1 MKKIFNLRPILLCA
15 ISLIVGIVVVTNYV
29 LSKTVFNLVLLI
41 LFVTALV
48 VLLSVCIF
56 INFKNK
62 SAKHFVLCA
71 LILVFSVVGMIGGL
85 VSINPTNNLTSAD
98 VEMCG
103 VVDSVKNYDNRTVV
117 NVKNLSFNG
126 EKTSGNLELV
136 LFNYDGSVNEKI
148 LSGCKISANINLV
161 VVENNFDNIN
171 YLINNINFKSTA
183 NSNEVT
189 VIETNLMFKDV
200 VKKCIKNNL
209 DKFLNR
215 TNASVAYSVLF
226 GEKENMSA
234 STYDV
239 FKFSGLAHILAVS
252 GLHVGFLVAMLVAF
266 FKLIKCNKNV
276 SNIIIFLILLLYAYL
291 CNFTPSVLRA
301 MIMSMVLIISKSYGK
316 QYDALNSLSLSAIIV
331 LLINPLYIYSVGFQL
346 SFVCVLSIIT
356 LSRPIKQMLKKIKCP
371 NALSSSLAV
380 SLSVNLG
387 IMCVTA
393 QSFNEIN
400 FISVFSNLIV
410 LPLFSV
416 CFNILFVVSF
426 LGLILPF
433 INYLLI
439 VPNLLLHFV
448 KLLANM
454 FAEINFL
461 NFKVFKFSYLLVA
474 LSLFLI
480 YFIGYALANL
490 KFKAIVSCVII
501 LVIVSGAAIINIP
514 TKTDESFYTT
524 SYTSSGNYL
533 VLGTEKLN
541 TILVLNGVET
551 QKNVVKEL
559 NNKKVGK
566 IDYVVISNFSNK
578 DYNLI
583 SELSKNY
590 NIKKVFVNSIY
601 ESRMFSG
608 FNKFAYVSFTDES
621 FEIDD
626 VKFKHYF
633 NYNNDYALKI
643 EHNNNLIL
651 MLSDDVSKN
660 QVMSIAF
667 EELQYDYIF
676 TNKSF
681 DFLNFGL
688 ISKYF
693 VTNKNIRFQG
703 EIIYLFNN

>member
-189 VIETNLMFKDV
+189 VLETNLMFKDV
-200 VKKCIKNNL
+200 VKKSIKNNL
-209 DKFLNR
+209 DKFLNG

-316 QYDALNSLSLSAIIV
+316 QYDSLNSLSLSAIIV

-514 TKTDESFYTT
+514 AKTDESFYAT

-559 NNKKVGK
+559 NNKNVGK

-590 NIKKVFVNSIY
+590 DIKKVFVNSIY

-660 QVMSIAF
+660 QVMSIVF
-667 EELQYDYIF
+667 EELQYDYVF

>member
-48 VLLSVCIF
+48 VLISVCIF
-56 INFKNK
+56 ITVKNK

-136 LFNYDGSVNEKI
+136 LFSYDGSVNEKL

-189 VIETNLMFKDV
+189 VLETNLMFKDV
-200 VKKCIKNNL
+200 VKKSIKNNL
-209 DKFLNR
+209 DKFLNE

-234 STYDV
+234 TTYDV

-252 GLHVGFLVAMLVAF
+252 GLHIGFLVAMLVAF

-356 LSRPIKQMLKKIKCP
+356 LSRPIKQILQKIKCP

-474 LSLFLI
+474 LSLLLI

-514 TKTDESFYTT
+514 AKTDESFYAT

-590 NIKKVFVNSIY
+590 GIKKVFVNSIY
-601 ESRMFSG
+601 ESRLFGG

-667 EELQYDYIF
+667 EEEQYDYVF

-693 VTNKNIRFQG
+693 VTNKNITFQG